1 MNTLDESLASGP
13 ESGKQDI
20 TTLKMQSSH
29 PVIASVNS
37 FVYEGM
43 ESKEEVEGSVNNL
56 NSPEDK
62 KLEIN
67 NEERDNSSAKDV
79 HPPTP

>member
-1 MNTLDESLASGP
+1 M
-13 ESGKQDI
+13 
-20 TTLKMQSSH
+20 
-29 PVIASVNS
+29 IASVNS